1 MDAVLWLLW
10 IVVAILTLAA
20 ELLTLA
26 LFFGSL
32 SLAALVT
39 AAASLVLPLPGQLAV
54 FSVVSLLML
63 LAVRPAAL
71 RVLPRGSGPDDPPVL
86 GPVGRRALATER
98 ITNLQGQIRIGSG
111 EFWTAR
117 AEMPDTPID
126 LGGEVEVV
134 GMEGL
139 TAVVKPVRPSG
150 RAIPDS
156 PTGADPFG
164 LSAREVEVLKLLA
177 LGLSNAEIAAR
188 LVLSQRTVDH
198 HVSHILDKT
207 GASGRLEAVRLG
219 LEYGLVHLDNAHP
232 PE

>member
-10 IVVAILTLAA
+10 IVVAILTLAG

-39 AAASLVLPLPGQLAV
+39 AAASLLLPLPGQLAV

-63 LAVRPAAL
+63 LAVRPVAL
-71 RVLPRGSGPDDPPVL
+71 RFLPRGPGPDDAPTL
-86 GPVGRRALATER
+86 GPVGRHALATER
-98 ITNLQGQIRIGSG
+98 ITHLQGQIRVGSG
-111 EFWTAR
+111 EFWSAR
-117 AEMPDTPID
+117 AGVPDAPIE
-126 LGGEVEVV
+126 LGGEVEVI

-139 TAVVKPVRPSG
+139 TAVVRPA
-150 RAIPDS
+150 RASNSATPES
-156 PTGADPFG
+156 PGADPFG
-164 LSAREVEVLKLLA
+164 LSAREIEVLELLA
-177 LGLSNAEIAAR
+177 LGLSNAEIAGR
-188 LVLSQRTVDH
+188 LVVSQRTVDH

-219 LEYGLVHLDNAHP
+219 LEHGLVHLKNEPHL
-232 PE
+232 

>member
-1 MDAVLWLLW
+1 MDTVLWLLW
-10 IVVAILTLAA
+10 VVVAILTLAG

-71 RVLPRGSGPDDPPVL
+71 RFLPRGPGPDDPPAL
-86 GPVGRRALATER
+86 GPVGRHALATER
-98 ITNLQGQIRIGSG
+98 ITNLQGQIRIGNG
-111 EFWTAR
+111 EFWSAR
-117 AEMPDTPID
+117 GEMPDVPID
-126 LGGEVEVV
+126 PGGEVEVI

-139 TAVVKPVRPSG
+139 TAVVRPVRPSS
-150 RAIPDS
+150 RATTETLP
-156 PTGADPFG
+156 GADPFG
-164 LSAREVEVLKLLA
+164 LSAREIEVLKLLA

-207 GASGRLEAVRLG
+207 GASSRLDAVRLG
-219 LEYGLVHLDNAHP
+219 LENGLVQLKSGPDS
-232 PE
+232 